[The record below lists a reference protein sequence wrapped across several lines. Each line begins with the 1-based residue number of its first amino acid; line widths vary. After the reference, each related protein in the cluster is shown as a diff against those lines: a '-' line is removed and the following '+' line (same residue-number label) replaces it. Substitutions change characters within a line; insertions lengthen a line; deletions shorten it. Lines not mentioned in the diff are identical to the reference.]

1 MSKMSVKI
9 KIPKYLQSKT
19 NGEVIAEVEGSTL
32 GKSIEALIRQYP
44 DLKGEILDSKGIVL
58 LKWMIYI
65 NNKNVPSPDKL
76 SDPVKDGDII
86 ALFPLIAGG

>member
-1 MSKMSVKI
+1 MSVKI

-19 NGEVIAEVEGSTL
+19 NGDVIAEVEASTL

-44 DLKGEILDSKGIVL
+44 SLEGEILDGRGIVL
-58 LKWMIYI
+58 LKWMVYI
-65 NNKNVPSPDKL
+65 NNKNVPTPDNL
-76 SDPVKDGDII
+76 SDPLEDGDII